1 MRLVSQYMCDGHTAC
16 AFMDTPSRVDSTTKE
31 YFMNTTKLALS
42 AAFMS
47 ISALT
52 FTVYAQTQAP
62 MTNQEIDAQY
72 RSDQKKCDAM
82 KGDQKDV
89 CEKQAKAARDSA
101 KADAKQAKEQAES
114 RHEATKEKRESAYDV
129 AKAKCD
135 TLSGNAKDACMADA
149 KTRYGK

>member
-1 MRLVSQYMCDGHTAC
+1 MNILKLSLTA
-16 AFMDTPSRVDSTTKE
+16 V
-31 YFMNTTKLALS
+31 ALS
-42 AAFMS
+42 VPAV
-47 ISALT
+47 T
-52 FTVYAQTQAP
+52 FTAYAQTQAP
-62 MTNQEIDAQY
+62 MTNKEIDAQY
-72 RSDQKKCDAM
+72 RADEKKCDGL

-89 CEKQAKAARDSA
+89 CQKEAKATRDAA